1 MRQTGK
7 RGISAVL
14 LAAAAVVGAM
24 GRPAAQSPQGT
35 APPQGPSFRG
45 GVEIVVVEASVVDKQ
60 GVTVRGLTPED
71 FRVEFDGKH
80 RDVVAADLIEHRPP
94 ADTRHLDLA
103 SNESGLAGRSIL
115 LMVDQT
121 SLRSESRAVLNR
133 AERWLRTLGPAD
145 RVGFVTLPL
154 NGPNVDFTTD
164 HAQIRKA
171 LGSAVLA
178 PDARAPVVSLR
189 NVSVYEGLRI
199 HNGDLFTRNDVIAR
213 ECRGEERTCPTEIE
227 MAARD
232 IWMDSQF
239 RVQAVLNAFY
249 GLMRGM
255 RAMPGVKH
263 VVLLSS
269 GWPIDERTAASEV
282 PSIGAEAA
290 LANVVVHTFTSESW
304 ALSAALSQPSQT
316 IMQDQNLLLTSV
328 EMLSGMTGGLAARVI
343 GDGEAAFK
351 DLDNALA
358 SYYRLGIRP
367 NPEDL
372 DGKPRAISIKVTRPG
387 VRLRSYRKLLAATRA
402 APALTSADP
411 TTALRAAVES
421 PSVQTGLDLR
431 AAAYVLH
438 GEASEPGSVRV
449 VLVGDVGRAAPGLAT
464 SLAVLY
470 DPQGRPVGNEG
481 QDLELTASQ
490 TRFKAALAV
499 SPGLYRARIAI
510 RDADGR
516 IGSVERTVDARWQ
529 RAGRL
534 ETTGLALLVAG
545 PAGNVAEPVLETVSS
560 ADAVVAQLSLR
571 GDAGEAP
578 PEIAV
583 EVAQAGVAAQVLLRL
598 SARVARTTA
607 GALVAQ
613 QHVPVGLLPPGR
625 YLIAATLPDSE
636 TRFSRAVIVQPAST
650 PRPPG
655 AGAAALL
662 ARPPRFALRQA
673 LAPEVVAPLLDRLAA
688 LPDVGPARD
697 AIERIKGGPWPAEI
711 LTGPLH
717 GSPVAAA
724 FVAGLGRLQRGN
736 LEGAAGAFRDALR
749 AAPDFT
755 PSMLYLGACYAAG
768 ARDREAAGAWQT
780 ALTRERDLPLL
791 SHLAI
796 EAWLRADRPAAA
808 LALARQARARWPADE
823 GFARQQAM
831 AALAGGQR
839 AEGVELV
846 AAMDAVDPPLLLAAL
861 GALYE
866 ARRDALPLLDA
877 ERDAALAARL
887 RDRYR
892 AAGGESMALVDLW
905 MRE

>member
-1 MRQTGK
+1 VRQTGSS
-7 RGISAVL
+7 GISTVL
-14 LAAAAVVGAM
+14 CAALAIAGLVT
-24 GRPAAQSPQGT
+24 RPHARSPQDP

-45 GVEIVVVEASVVDKQ
+45 GIEIVVVEASVVDKA
-60 GVTVRGLTPED
+60 GVTVRGLTPQD
-71 FRVEFDGKH
+71 FQVEFDGKA
-80 RDVVAADLIEHRPP
+80 REVVAADLIEHRPP
-94 ADTRHLDLA
+94 ADTRNIDLA

-145 RVGFVTLPL
+145 RVGFVTLPVT
-154 NGPNVDFTTD
+154 GPNVDFTTD
-164 HAQIRKA
+164 HARIRKA
-171 LGSAVLA
+171 LGSAVIA
-178 PDARAPVVSLR
+178 PDARAPIVSLR

-199 HNGDLFTRNDVIAR
+199 HNGDLFTRNDVISR
-213 ECRGEERTCPTEIE
+213 ECRGEERSCPNEIE

-249 GLMRGM
+249 GLMRGL

-290 LANVVVHTFTSESW
+290 LANVVIHTFTSESW
-304 ALSAALSQPSQT
+304 ALAAALSQPSHS

-328 EMLSGMTGGLAARVI
+328 EMLSGMTGGLAARVL

-367 NPEDL
+367 DAGDL
-372 DGKPRAISIKVTRPG
+372 DGKPHAISIKVKRPG

-421 PSVQTGLDLR
+421 PAVVTGLDLR

-449 VLVGDVGRAAPGLAT
+449 VLVGDVDRAAPGLAT

-481 QDLELTASQ
+481 QDLELTASRS
-490 TRFKAALAV
+490 RFKTALAV
-499 SPGLYRARIAI
+499 APGLYRARIAV

-529 RAGRL
+529 KAGGL

-545 PAGNVAEPVLETVSS
+545 QAGNAAEPVLETVSS
-560 ADAVVAQLSLR
+560 ADRLVAQLSLR
-571 GDAGEAP
+571 GPAVATP
-578 PEIAV
+578 PEVGIA
-583 EVAQAGVAAQVLLRL
+583 VAQAGVDGQVLLRL
-598 SARVARTTA
+598 NARVARTTA
-607 GALVAQ
+607 GATVAQ
-613 QHVPVGLLPPGR
+613 QYVPVGLLPPGR
-625 YLIAATLPDSE
+625 YVISATLPDSD
-636 TRFSRAVIVQPAST
+636 TRYSRAVIVEPSAA
-650 PRPPG
+650 PPTSG

-662 ARPPRFALRQA
+662 ARPPRFELQAALD
-673 LAPEVVAPLLDRLAA
+673 PDVVAPLLERLAA
-688 LPDVGPARD
+688 RPELGPARE
-697 AIERIKGGPWPAEI
+697 AIERVKRGPWPAEI
-711 LTGPLH
+711 LTGPLQS
-717 GSPVAAA
+717 SPLASA
-724 FVAGLGRLQRGN
+724 FVGGLGRLQRGD
-736 LEGAAGAFRDALR
+736 LEGAATSFRDALR

-780 ALTRERDLPLL
+780 ALTRERDMPLL

-808 LALARQARARWPADE
+808 LALARQARERWPGDE
-823 GFARQQAM
+823 GFARGQAM
-831 AALAGGQR
+831 AALAGGQP
-839 AEGVELV
+839 AQGIELV
-846 AAMDAVDPPLLLAAL
+846 AAMDAVDPSLLLAAL

-866 ARRDALPLLDA
+866 ARRDGAPLWSVD
-877 ERDAALAARL
+877 RDAALAASL

-892 AAGGESMALVDLW
+892 AAGGDSMALVDLW
-905 MRE
+905 QK